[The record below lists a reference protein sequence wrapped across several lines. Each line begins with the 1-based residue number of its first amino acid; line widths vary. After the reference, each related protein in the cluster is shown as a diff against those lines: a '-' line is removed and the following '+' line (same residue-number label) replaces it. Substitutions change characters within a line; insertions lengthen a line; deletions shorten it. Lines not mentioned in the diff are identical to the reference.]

1 LKRIYGMVR
10 VRYVG
15 LLKNRGHFYIL
26 AAALN
31 LKRMVKLC
39 EAAWYFFR
47 GFIFLHTAAL
57 WPRKSFSMLNTFS

>member
-1 LKRIYGMVR
+1 MVR

-39 EAAWYFFR
+39 EAGA
-47 GFIFLHTAAL
+47 
-57 WPRKSFSMLNTFS
+57 